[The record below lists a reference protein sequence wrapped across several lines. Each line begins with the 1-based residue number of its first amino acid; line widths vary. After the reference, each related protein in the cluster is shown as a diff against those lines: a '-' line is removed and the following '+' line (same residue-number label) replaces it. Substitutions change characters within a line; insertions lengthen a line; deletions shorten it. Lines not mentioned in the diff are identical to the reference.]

1 MLIVSVALLTG
12 CTQHEGIAPIMTGP
26 PPTPP
31 ASVPPVPVPT
41 SVQHIPG
48 QPPLVHYG
56 TVPDARLGVS
66 YEYHLYVH
74 CGIRTAQ
81 FAGRTW
87 IAQPEA
93 TDPLTPETEIGPDQY
108 LEGAMSLPTPDIAV
122 FRWPGGTAQFE
133 PATTPQGP
141 CA

>member
-1 MLIVSVALLTG
+1 MFTASAALLTG
-12 CTQHEGIAPIMTGP
+12 CTQHEGIPPIYYGTP
-26 PPTPP
+26 PPPP
-31 ASVPPVPVPT
+31 ASATPVPVPS

-48 QPPLVHYG
+48 QPPVVHYG

-74 CGIRTAQ
+74 CGIHTAQ

-93 TDPLTPETEIGPDQY
+93 ADPLTAETEIGPDQH
-108 LEGAMSLPTPDIAV
+108 LAGSMTLATPDIAV
-122 FRWPGGTAQFE
+122 FRWPGGSAQFE
-133 PATTPQGP
+133 PVAAPQGL